1 MTREEFINSNLGLV
15 HTCANRF
22 RNRGIEYDELYS
34 AGCLGLVK
42 AADGFDESR
51 GFAFSTYAVPV
62 ILGEI
67 KRLFREQ
74 GAVKVSRSLKEKSRN
89 AVAVLELLRQSL
101 DREPTVSEL
110 ARELGTDEY
119 EASQLINLS
128 LAPVSLTG
136 TDENGERQL
145 DIPVD
150 SGEEEIGNSIAL
162 SQAISSLE
170 ERDRRLIELRYYR
183 GLTQSVTA
191 GMLGMTQ
198 VQVSRRERAL
208 LLDMRKK
215 LTG

>member
-1 MTREEFINSNLGLV
+1 MTREEFIESNLGLV

-22 RNRGIEYDELYS
+22 RNRGIEYEELYS

-42 AADGFDESR
+42 AADGFDETL

-74 GAVKVSRSLKEKSRN
+74 GAVKVSRSVKEKSRL
-89 AVAVLELLRQSL
+89 AVAALEELRQTL
-101 DREPTVSEL
+101 EREPTVGEL
-110 ARELGTDEY
+110 AEKLGTDEY
-119 EASQLINLS
+119 EASQLINISIPALS
-128 LAPVSLTG
+128 LTD
-136 TDENGERQL
+136 TDENGDRQL

-162 SQAISSLE
+162 SQALSTLD
-170 ERDRRLIELRYYR
+170 ERDRQLIILRYYR
-183 GLTQSVTA
+183 GLTQAVTA
-191 GMLGMTQ
+191 EKLSMTQ

>member
-1 MTREEFINSNLGLV
+1 MTREEFIESNLGLV

-22 RNRGIEYDELYS
+22 RNRGIEYEELYC

-42 AADGFDESR
+42 AADGFDETL

-74 GAVKVSRSLKEKSRN
+74 GAVKVSRSVKEKSRL
-89 AVAVLELLRQSL
+89 AVAALEELRQTL
-101 DREPTVSEL
+101 EREPTVGEL
-110 ARELGTDEY
+110 AEKLGIDEY
-119 EASQLINLS
+119 EASQLINISTPALS
-128 LAPVSLTG
+128 LTD
-136 TDENGERQL
+136 TDENGDRQL

-162 SQAISSLE
+162 SQALSTLD
-170 ERDRRLIELRYYR
+170 ERDRQLIILRYYR
-183 GLTQSVTA
+183 GLTQAVTA
-191 GMLGMTQ
+191 EKLSMTQ
-198 VQVSRRERAL
+198 VQVSRREKAL

>member
-1 MTREEFINSNLGLV
+1 MTREEFIESNLGLV

-22 RNRGIEYDELYS
+22 RNRGIEYEELYS

-42 AADGFDESR
+42 AADGFDETL

-74 GAVKVSRSLKEKSRN
+74 GAVKVSRSVKEKSRL
-89 AVAVLELLRQSL
+89 AVAAFEELRQNL
-101 DREPTVSEL
+101 EREPTVGEL
-110 ARELGTDEY
+110 AEKLGTDEY
-119 EASQLINLS
+119 EASQLINISAPALS
-128 LAPVSLTG
+128 LTD
-136 TDENGERQL
+136 TDENGDRQL

-162 SQAISSLE
+162 SQALSTLD
-170 ERDRRLIELRYYR
+170 ERDRQLIILRYYR
-183 GLTQSVTA
+183 GLTQAVTA
-191 GMLGMTQ
+191 EKLSMTQ
-198 VQVSRRERAL
+198 VQVSRREKAL

>member
-1 MTREEFINSNLGLV
+1 MTREEFIESNLGLV

-22 RNRGIEYDELYS
+22 RNRGIEYEELYS

-42 AADGFDESR
+42 AADGFDETL

-74 GAVKVSRSLKEKSRN
+74 GAVKVSRSVKEKSRL
-89 AVAVLELLRQSL
+89 AVAALEELRQTL
-101 DREPTVSEL
+101 EREPTVGEL
-110 ARELGTDEY
+110 AEKLGIDEY
-119 EASQLINLS
+119 EASQLINISTPALS
-128 LAPVSLTG
+128 LTD
-136 TDENGERQL
+136 TDENGDRQL

-150 SGEEEIGNSIAL
+150 FGEEEIGNSIAL
-162 SQAISSLE
+162 SQALSTLD
-170 ERDRRLIELRYYR
+170 ERDRQLIILRYYR
-183 GLTQSVTA
+183 GLTQAVTA
-191 GMLGMTQ
+191 EKLSMTQ
-198 VQVSRRERAL
+198 VQVSRREKAL